1 MPAVARVNQQGLRC
15 EGSGKGQP
23 FLQAGQVVAGYGLAG
38 FDFDG
43 RQRHTQA
50 ASRGFTWRSIVLPD
64 ANSASRKSY
73 AVCRFNQDCAS
84 VPK

>member
-15 EGSGKGQP
+15 EGPGKGQP
-23 FLQAGQVVAGYGLAG
+23 FLQADQVVAGDGLVRYG
-38 FDFDG
+38 FD
-43 RQRHTQA
+43 RQQRRTQA

-64 ANSASRKSY
+64 ANSETRKSY
-73 AVCRFNQDCAS
+73 AVCRFNQDWAS